1 MNTDIKKCPVPLE
14 QRPLNEYLQLRQSFD
29 FNWTTPTAENFIKN
43 VIILTTITYIN
54 CGCIVFLTSTLNDN
68 LIKNIIVISASSS
81 IILTIIFLRVYL
93 GWNYVYNRLIQA
105 TIAYEESGWYDG
117 QIWVKTTETLS
128 QDRLIA
134 KYELLPII
142 TKLKTGV
149 ILFMGLTVSEIY
161 LWTFINK

>member
-1 MNTDIKKCPVPLE
+1 MNTDIKKCPVPLD

-43 VIILTTITYIN
+43 AIILTTKTYIN

-68 LIKNIIVISASSS
+68 LIKNIIVISESSS

-149 ILFMGLTVSEIY
+149 VLFLGLTVSEIY